1 MKQRYDGEQTKED
14 ILMAA
19 GALFN
24 EKGYKQT
31 SIQNIVDLLDGL
43 TKGAVYHH
51 FRSKEAILDELM
63 RAFMP
68 SNEILSSIR
77 SDDSLTGLEKIQ
89 QLFLDAMFHVD
100 VQKFLPLSPLL
111 VKEPL
116 LSLKHLKLSQTIF
129 IPEISLFIKEGN
141 KDGSIN
147 VPHPEQSAEVIL
159 FLLTSWYNTTFFT
172 NSLDSFYS
180 KLETSQYV
188 LKRMGV
194 NVLDDS
200 VISHIRQQINQG
212 IEAIN
217 NEKSMEN

>member
-24 EKGYKQT
+24 EKGYKHT
-31 SIQNIVDLLDGL
+31 SIQNIVDQLDGL

-188 LKRMGV
+188 LKKMGV
-194 NVLDDS
+194 NILDDS

>member
-31 SIQNIVDLLDGL
+31 SIQNIVDQLDGL

-188 LKRMGV
+188 LKKMGV
-194 NVLDDS
+194 NILDDS